1 MISVLVVLLCLEL
14 RDVGFK
20 VLGSALSKLCG
31 PVELLNMMLEWLAR
45 MGVSENLGG
54 GTLFWCP

>member
-45 MGVSENLGG
+45 MGVSEN
-54 GTLFWCP
+54 

>member
-31 PVELLNMMLEWLAR
+31 PVELLNMMLEWLAHIKQDCLKFNH
-45 MGVSENLGG
+45 GLA
-54 GTLFWCP
+54 

>member
-31 PVELLNMMLEWLAR
+31 PVELLNMMLEWLAHIKQDCLKINH
-45 MGVSENLGG
+45 GLA
-54 GTLFWCP
+54 